1 VAVSLQD
8 LIERLQNAPVLNPH
22 EAQRLYHTHTTDW
35 IAEALAT
42 GTVKADAA
50 LNVSILNQHQADFR
64 STLRAIDSEL
74 SEQILIVNEALD
86 IWFSKGSMP
95 PPYYAWRIAIILAKA
110 KRMDEE
116 KAFLAGWCHH
126 FGRVVGGRYEA
137 LAHRARKRGLAV

>member
-1 VAVSLQD
+1 MAVSLQD

-22 EAQRLYHTHTTDW
+22 EAQRLYHTQTTDW

-42 GTVKADAA
+42 GTVKANAA
-50 LNVSILNQHQADFR
+50 LNVSVLNQHQDDFR

-137 LAHRARKRGLAV
+137 LAQRARKRGLAI